1 LGFNEALHLRCLPQ
15 KSSQMFDA
23 LIDALFQTQS
33 INLRFH
39 TASVESGTIWKL
51 TIPFGP
57 VGPKV
62 RLIKVKTQLVR
73 MGAMVLAHMLKTPE
87 ANPGISTNEHKP
99 APTIK

>member
-39 TASVESGTIWKL
+39 TASVVIN
-51 TIPFGP
+51 P
-57 VGPKV
+57 
-62 RLIKVKTQLVR
+62 Q
-73 MGAMVLAHMLKTPE
+73 AKTPPSPR
-87 ANPGISTNEHKP
+87 AAI
-99 APTIK
+99 A